1 MFLSADRTV
10 LPHMP
15 KVAPLKRLIAHRMN
29 EVTIHILILCI
40 HRSVPLVLFN
50 VLHIFRVRYPL
61 HAFGKF
67 PGHFVKLVS
76 FVKSADTVKIS
87 VFGRGK
93 IIKIYAAVI
102 CLMFQFFKLLLGQN
116 LSLFLIFGV
125 GLVYRVY
132 GLILIT
138 NKTID
143 KKSSHNPYTQ
153 DYAQFFV

>member
-1 MFLSADRTV
+1 MIYRVSLFSLDFK
-10 LPHMP
+10 LI
-15 KVAPLKRLIAHRMN
+15 RLLNA
-29 EVTIHILILCI
+29 VLILCI

-50 VLHIFRVRYPL
+50 VLHIFRVHYPL
-61 HAFGKF
+61 HAFGKIL
-67 PGHFVKLVS
+67 GHIFVKLVS

-87 VFGRGK
+87 VFGSGK

-102 CLMFQFFKLLLGQN
+102 CLMYQSFKLLLGQN